1 MPSTYL
7 ITGCSSG
14 IGLELVKQLAA
25 RAEKIFATVRS
36 KIASATGND
45 EISQVV
51 GDVTVIE
58 GVDVTNDDVGT
69 VLANSALKDVTID
82 VVVHNAGSLNGTR
95 DIKGAGE
102 MFEDQ
107 KIHKVSPA
115 RMMAAFNVNCLGVLR
130 VQQAVN
136 GQMKSPGGKI
146 CILSTGM
153 ASIAD
158 NGSGGIHAYRCSK
171 AAVNMLGKGIAV
183 DMKKDGKGIAVVNVA
198 PGMVQTGFGPGAEMM
213 KNMGAMSVGVSC
225 KGLIKVFDDLTMEN
239 TGKYMCVYKDKD
251 PEEFP
256 SGW

>member
-1 MPSTYL
+1 
-7 ITGCSSG
+7 
-14 IGLELVKQLAA
+14 
-25 RAEKIFATVRS
+25 
-36 KIASATGND
+36 
-45 EISQVV
+45 
-51 GDVTVIE
+51 
-58 GVDVTNDDVGT
+58 
-69 VLANSALKDVTID
+69 
-82 VVVHNAGSLNGTR
+82 
-95 DIKGAGE
+95 

-183 DMKKDGKGIAVVNVA
+183 VNVA